1 MMPRMS
7 PMLFSAIKYILYA
20 LLAFNIWLY
29 VQHGTLNEALDS
41 FGWILLLIVFEWETR
56 ALDQDYLNAWEK
68 IAIWALQLIGY
79 GLAINATRIYFQSAE
94 WADFTN
100 AVLWL
105 LVCATII
112 YDVFVPGD
120 FGSTEWRFRN
130 AIKVGLYAALVAVA
144 IYWGITGDWLD
155 FYDAMLWILC
165 FFMVELNIFKH
176 EEAHDPTPG
185 GAPAG

>member
-1 MMPRMS
+1 MMPRVS
-7 PMLFSAIKYILYA
+7 PKLFSAIKYILYA

-41 FGWILLLIVFEWETR
+41 FGWVLLLIVFEWETR

-68 IAIWALQLIGY
+68 AAIWALQLIGY

-165 FFMVELNIFKH
+165 FFMVELNIFKY
-176 EEAHDPTPG
+176 EESHDPTPG
-185 GAPAG
+185 GASVG